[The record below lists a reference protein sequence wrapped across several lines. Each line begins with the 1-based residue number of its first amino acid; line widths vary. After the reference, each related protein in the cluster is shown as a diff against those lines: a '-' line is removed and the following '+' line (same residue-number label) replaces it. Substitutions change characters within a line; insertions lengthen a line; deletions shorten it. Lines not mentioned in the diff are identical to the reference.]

1 MTTTRRLFAAAL
13 SIAITGVLLQGVFAI
28 AATAPDSQVVRE
40 ARARQQTAPTVV
52 AQRAASAALPQ
63 FADAARFTR

>member
-1 MTTTRRLFAAAL
+1 MTSTLRLAAATVSV
-13 SIAITGVLLQGVFAI
+13 SITAGLLHAVFAI

-40 ARARQQTAPTVV
+40 AMASQQPSRIVV

-63 FADAARFTR
+63 FADASRFTR